1 MLLRHEC
8 GRTISLKLLQI
19 KISSFTK
26 VALSLLLALLLRS
39 KNKKAATPSLSP
51 FFYEKKAKARGE
63 DFSLLK
69 RFCGSSLLKK
79 KFLKSL
85 ARQLGKVVLSQNVRT
100 ALGREPR
107 NARNIV
113 FCLISQSTFIFFC
126 KIHFVPGS
134 GYECKTSQF

>member
-51 FFYEKKAKARGE
+51 LFFTKKKAKARGE

-126 KIHFVPGS
+126 TEAAIRS
-134 GYECKTSQF
+134 GIRI